1 MFVKN
6 EIEEI
11 EGVARELEC
20 NPLLRAAFASGGLTL
35 SHVRVLLREEEAE
48 RGFAEPSSAGAH
60 GGRGRPAPARR
71 AVPRSRTRTRTRCR
85 G

>member
-1 MFVKN
+1 MFVDRKID
-6 EIEEI
+6 EL

-20 NPLLRAAFASGGLTL
+20 QPLLRAAFASGGL
-35 SHVRVLLREEEAE
+35 SYPQVRMLIREEATE

-71 AVPRSRTRTRTRCR
+71 AVPRSRLTRGDCR
-85 G
+85 D